1 MKSYYLFF
9 LLVLV
14 SCKTTRP
21 SLNSTQQT
29 AVQIKESQL
38 ETGTEKAH
46 APNLLIYKTKSDYSN
61 YVPVILSAD
70 KSQIVSYPAP
80 SDVIKAGEL
89 QTPIALHCGYWLD
102 RRGINKNVAFLN
114 TTYADYS
121 KLEQTPPIADLFGQ
135 IADKQPLLELFD
147 SGSNMLNDA
156 LVSKI
161 NAWIDSGKLSAEC
174 KIINL

>member
-1 MKSYYLFF
+1 MKSYYLFL

-14 SCKTTRP
+14 SCKTTRTT
-21 SLNSTQQT
+21 LNSTQQT
-29 AVQIKESQL
+29 AEQIKESQL
-38 ETGTEKAH
+38 ETGIEKAH
-46 APNLLIYKTKSDYSN
+46 APNFLIYKTKADYSN

-80 SDVIKAGEL
+80 SDVIKDGEL
-89 QTPIALHCGYWLD
+89 QTPIALHGGYWLD

-121 KLEQTPPIADLFGQ
+121 KLEQAPLIADLYRQ
-135 IADKQPLLELFD
+135 ITDKHPLLELFD
-147 SGSNMLNDA
+147 SGSNVLNDL

-161 NAWIDSGKLSAEC
+161 NAWIDSGKLGVEC
-174 KIINL
+174 KAINI